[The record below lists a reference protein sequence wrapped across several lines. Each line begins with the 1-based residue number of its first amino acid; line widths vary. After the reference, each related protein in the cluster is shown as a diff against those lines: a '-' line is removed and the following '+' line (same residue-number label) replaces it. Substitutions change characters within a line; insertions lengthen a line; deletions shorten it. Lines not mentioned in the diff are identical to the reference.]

1 MRDLSEGKCPCSFC
15 LQLCQHHEQCMIC
28 FHGMPAD
35 RSTENFIRT
44 DTHWSPIRSCHFI
57 LRCSFTPA
65 GGLRERSVIRTGLVP
80 GRLLRDNGH
89 PRKELGHLCQCSGA
103 VLDVR
108 MLQQIR
114 SLRALLRILPETGH
128 DEIFAVV
135 RGPSR
140 EVEFLLFG
148 DLDQQLDESCSAA
161 AERIVTQKTFCE
173 NQTSS
178 PDVTLY
184 TVFFTLD
191 PLWAHVRCGTNES

>member
-1 MRDLSEGKCPCSFC
+1 MCAKVKELPRRRRKNGILAHLMSDATAFLGQNLDLLFETSQMNRCRNQKEGSGCIGGYATELLHPERWKRSQRMSTSFWLLPLSESVKS
-15 LQLCQHHEQCMIC
+15 
-28 FHGMPAD
+28 
-35 RSTENFIRT
+35 
-44 DTHWSPIRSCHFI
+44 DTRHRRNSY
-57 LRCSFTPA
+57 
-65 GGLRERSVIRTGLVP
+65 
-80 GRLLRDNGH
+80 
-89 PRKELGHLCQCSGA
+89 QCSGA

-184 TVFFTLD
+184 TVFFTLRNSG
-191 PLWAHVRCGTNES
+191 VR